1 MIWMAVCAIALVA
14 CEKDPSS
21 SDNNSY
27 VGLMT
32 VNSVFEQ
39 DNVRVSIKKNSNNT
53 VDIEMYNVR
62 FSPQMPVTIDM
73 VIPGVTA
80 TSSPDG
86 NLLSGNGIIP
96 TTNGA
101 PYPQYTILGLTGNA
115 TESTLTLSML
125 CGSYPLTFSG
135 TIIE

>member
-1 MIWMAVCAIALVA
+1 MAVCAIALIA
-14 CEKDPSS
+14 CESDPDEASG
-21 SDNNSY
+21 NNTY
-27 VGLMT
+27 VGLIT
-32 VNSVFEQ
+32 VNSVPVQ
-39 DNVRVSIKKNSNNT
+39 DNVTVSIKKNRNNT

-80 TSSPDG
+80 TSTTDG

-101 PYPQYTILGLTGNA
+101 PYPDRTISGLTGNA
-115 TESTLTLSML
+115 TESTLTLSMM
-125 CGSYPLTFSG
+125 CGLNPLTFSG